1 MPQLRRLLLALKLGS
16 LEPVL
21 HQALSD
27 RLALVPLCWGAMRM
41 NRVFTCRSWVLEAL
55 FVLDDEG
62 YVDLRGGGSGGA
74 GTTTSSAGIGGICD
88 EAQYLAMIQKSKC
101 ERGVMRSRACVS

>member
-1 MPQLRRLLLALKLGS
+1 M
-16 LEPVL
+16 L

-27 RLALVPLCWGAMRM
+27 RLALVPLCWGAMRV
-41 NRVFTCRSWVLEAL
+41 NRGFTCRSWVLEAL

-62 YVDLRGGGSGGA
+62 YVDLSGGGGSGGA
-74 GTTTSSAGIGGICD
+74 GTTTSTSSIRGICD

-101 ERGVMRSRACVS
+101 ERGVMRSRARVS